1 MGPRVARRAALARHH
16 RRAEG
21 TNDNTETRVGGLLKL
36 SGIIDTL
43 NEWVGKIVMWLVL
56 AAVLISAGN
65 AIMRK
70 AFDIGSNAFLEIQ
83 WYLFAAV
90 FMLGAGYVFLKNGHV
105 RIDFI
110 STKLS
115 RRTNAIIDLLGILIF
130 TIPLS
135 VILINL
141 SWPVFERAWV
151 SGEMSLNAGGLIRWP
166 VMLLIP
172 LGFTLLLLQCVS
184 EATKR
189 LAFLTGH
196 RSEAFT
202 LEHVKTAE
210 EQLAEE
216 LAAKEAGGALPAD
229 GSADNSKKA

>member
-1 MGPRVARRAALARHH
+1 MHLMRIA
-16 RRAEG
+16 G
-21 TNDNTETRVGGLLKL
+21 TNDKTETRVGGLLKL
-36 SGIIDTL
+36 SGVIDTL
-43 NEWVGKIVMWLVL
+43 NEWIGKIVMWLVL

-115 RRTNAIIDLLGILIF
+115 RRTNAIIDLLGIVVF

-135 VILINL
+135 IILINL
-141 SWPVFERAWV
+141 SWPVFERAWI

-172 LGFTLLLLQCVS
+172 LGFGLLLLQCLS

-202 LEHVKTAE
+202 TEHAKTPE
-210 EQLAEE
+210 ELLAEE
-216 LAAKEAGGALPAD
+216 LAAKHAADAASAAGAAD
-229 GSADNSKKA
+229 TAKKA